1 MGRETRSSPRELQLE
16 TRHLAS
22 IIFLIALLC
31 VASFMLG
38 RWVEKQTYRATA
50 ADALAADSGGE
61 LSVEEV
67 NRELTYFRT
76 LEGKEAPPPVE
87 APPPDRP
94 ERPVR
99 IPAGSGGPARNAE
112 EVGGEEG
119 RQGFMVQVM
128 ATRDLTAAIA
138 MRQRLQQKGYTVHLV
153 EEAAQAGTSLH
164 KVRVGPY
171 GDRAAAARAA
181 KKLEAEEGVKT
192 WIP

>member
-22 IIFLIALLC
+22 VIFLVALLC

-38 RWVEKQTYRATA
+38 RWVEKQAYGATA
-50 ADALAADSGGE
+50 ADALAEDSAGD

-87 APPPDRP
+87 APPPDRR

-99 IPAGSGGPARNAE
+99 VPAGSGGTARDAE
-112 EVGGEEG
+112 EVGAGGG

-138 MRQRLQQKGYTVHLV
+138 MRQRLLQKGYSVRLV
-153 EEAAQAGTSLH
+153 EEAGQAGARLH